1 MKKNSNFNVKLK
13 TNLGIPLKPI
23 MEKSARVGEIVSY
36 LLFGNKLAKSERMKI
51 LSDAQNEVDKKNILS
66 GKITYDLNTN
76 HLSLNPE
83 RNLIEVVAETIK
95 TDETINILKC
105 IENSLKYINY
115 KVDADDK
122 PSEDFLN
129 KWRNEAKLI
138 ADETLK
144 DIWGRILAEE
154 INNPNTLSLRTLDQI
169 RNLSKF
175 EAECFDKL
183 STFILYGDCILNPEK
198 DSDKLFSKEELICL
212 RDAGLIT
219 HYTPGIY
226 TSSNW
231 KQKKLKNKKIYYITN
246 STHMFF
252 IYEKDVIEEVPY
264 IITWPLTQAAK
275 AIYSSILIKEN
286 KPLDID
292 HLISIILE
300 QNKSPFESK
309 QNKFKKIYYSNWDPI
324 KKEITSEIKV
334 YSIK

>member
-1 MKKNSNFNVKLK
+1 MKKNSKFNIELK
-13 TNLGIPLKPI
+13 ANLGNSLKPI

-36 LLFGNKLAKSERMKI
+36 LLLGNKLAKSERMKI
-51 LSDAQNEVDKKNILS
+51 LSDAQNEVDKKNILL
-66 GKITYDLNTN
+66 GKKTYDLDTN

-115 KVDADDK
+115 KEDTEDK

-154 INNPNTLSLRTLDQI
+154 INNPNTLPLRTLDQI
-169 RNLSKF
+169 RNFSKF

-183 STFILYGDCILNPEK
+183 SAFILYGDCILNPVK
-198 DSDKLFSKEELICL
+198 DNDRLFRREELICL

-226 TSSNW
+226 TKSNW
-231 KQKKLKNKKIYYITN
+231 KQTTLNNKKIYYITN

-252 IYEKDVIEEVPY
+252 IYEKDVIEKPY
-264 IITWPLTQAAK
+264 IITWPLTQVAK
-275 AIYSSILIKEN
+275 TIYSCILINEN

-292 HLISIILE
+292 HLISILLE

-309 QNKFKKIYYSNWDPI
+309 QNNFKKIYYSNWDPI
-324 KKEITSEIKV
+324 QKEITSEIEV